1 MADIRLKIL
10 LRYPSFFDIVLNSK
24 KKGGGGAYD
33 LFIFYGLDNVKIF
46 ESTFVVSKFIVSNR
60 V

>member
-24 KKGGGGAYD
+24 KKGGGGG
-33 LFIFYGLDNVKIF
+33 LRFIYFLWIGQCKNI
-46 ESTFVVSKFIVSNR
+46 
-60 V
+60 

>member
-24 KKGGGGAYD
+24 KKGGGGGLTIY
-33 LFIFYGLDNVKIF
+33 LFFMDW
-46 ESTFVVSKFIVSNR
+46 TM
-60 V
+60 